1 MDARLLLLIGV
12 LVPFSFFTI
21 ILIVFMIRRKK
32 IAKSQS
38 AVLQRLINSESS
50 KATSAFYQKMYN
62 KLVNIPFVNR
72 YVYKIRRRLELIN
85 NDDEYMIRNDTAK
98 IALKNI
104 FLALAFSIL
113 LAYINRDDLFM
124 MMVSMIG
131 VLVVIENMTERGVNR
146 IEDRLLTQQLDF
158 LSEVR
163 HAFHTTNM
171 VEEAIY
177 DASIM
182 EEYEITAQANRI
194 YEILISAD
202 PEMELERYYDV
213 APNRFLK
220 AFAGVSYLT
229 KEFGDR
235 RIGGVSLYLKD
246 LNNITQELQMEVLKR
261 DKLDY
266 LFKSLTYIA
275 VLPVLAIKPLENWAM
290 SSFNATI
297 DFYEGKLGFLVQ
309 MLLLVT
315 VFVSYAL
322 LTRIKDN
329 GGKQKVFATSPNDV
343 WQERVYRLPIVE
355 NIIDGLIPSV
365 TSKKYNAVKTLLKD
379 TASRLRIEW
388 LYVNRC
394 ICALAGFCVAIIII
408 MQMHNLAVTQIMYSA
423 TKSSNG
429 GMGQMTEQDTINA
442 NGVSSFDRYFLNV
455 FMNDN
460 KFLNAVRTM
469 EQKDAIK
476 LITNEMLKIS
486 SAKLDSETA
495 DGFAKRIY
503 RELSSTRL
511 DKLDIQYAI
520 IESRIEL
527 PRENFTSELA
537 AKIINLSNEEEL
549 DYVTEKTIKK
559 ALIEIYN
566 LPLTQEQA
574 SAAASRIYEKLKT
587 LTSEYFAWYELAI
600 AIFVALVM
608 YQAPILML
616 KFQKR
621 MRYMEME
628 DEVMQFQTI
637 ILMLMHIE
645 RVSVEYML
653 EWLERFSNIFKEPLA
668 KCLNN
673 YESGAYEAL
682 EELKDDAPFKPFV
695 RIVESL
701 QSAVESVKITD
712 AFDELESE
720 RAFFQEKRKE
730 ANDRLIAKKAKI
742 GKILGFAPMV
752 MLFVGYLI
760 GPMMIASLSDM
771 GSYFTDMGASM

>member
-85 NDDEYMIRNDTAK
+85 NDDEYMIRNDT
-98 IALKNI
+98 
-104 FLALAFSIL
+104 SR
-113 LAYINRDDLFM
+113 INRDDLFM

-131 VLVVIENMTERGVNR
+131 VLVVIENMTERGVTR

-476 LITNEMLKIS
+476 LITNEMLRIS
-486 SAKLDSETA
+486 SAKLDNETA
-495 DGFAKRIY
+495 EWFAKRIY
-503 RELSSTRL
+503 KELGSTRL

-537 AKIINLSNEEEL
+537 AKIINISREEEL
-549 DYVTEKTIKK
+549 ENVTEKTIKK

-574 SAAASRIYEKLKT
+574 SVAASRIYEKLKT

-600 AIFVALVM
+600 AIFVGLVM

>member
-1 MDARLLLLIGV
+1 
-12 LVPFSFFTI
+12 
-21 ILIVFMIRRKK
+21 
-32 IAKSQS
+32 
-38 AVLQRLINSESS
+38 
-50 KATSAFYQKMYN
+50 
-62 KLVNIPFVNR
+62 
-72 YVYKIRRRLELIN
+72 
-85 NDDEYMIRNDTAK
+85 
-98 IALKNI
+98 
-104 FLALAFSIL
+104 
-113 LAYINRDDLFM
+113 
-124 MMVSMIG
+124 
-131 VLVVIENMTERGVNR
+131 
-146 IEDRLLTQQLDF
+146 
-158 LSEVR
+158 
-163 HAFHTTNM
+163 
-171 VEEAIY
+171 
-177 DASIM
+177 
-182 EEYEITAQANRI
+182 
-194 YEILISAD
+194 
-202 PEMELERYYDV
+202 
-213 APNRFLK
+213 
-220 AFAGVSYLT
+220 
-229 KEFGDR
+229 
-235 RIGGVSLYLKD
+235 
-246 LNNITQELQMEVLKR
+246 
-261 DKLDY
+261 
-266 LFKSLTYIA
+266 
-275 VLPVLAIKPLENWAM
+275 M

-486 SAKLDSETA
+486 SAKLDAETA
-495 DGFAKRIY
+495 EGFAKRIY
-503 RELSSTRL
+503 RELDSTRL

-600 AIFVALVM
+600 AIFVGLVM

>member
-537 AKIINLSNEEEL
+537 AKIINISREEEL
-549 DYVTEKTIKK
+549 ENVTEKTIKK

-600 AIFVALVM
+600 AIFVGLVM

>member
-486 SAKLDSETA
+486 SAKLDNETA
-495 DGFAKRIY
+495 EWFAKRIY
-503 RELSSTRL
+503 KELGSTRL

-537 AKIINLSNEEEL
+537 AKIINISREEEL
-549 DYVTEKTIKK
+549 ENVTEKTIKK

-600 AIFVALVM
+600 AIFVGLVM

>member
-85 NDDEYMIRNDTAK
+85 NDDEYMIRNDTAR

-429 GMGQMTEQDTINA
+429 GMGQMTEQDTIDA

-537 AKIINLSNEEEL
+537 AKIINISREEEL
-549 DYVTEKTIKK
+549 ENVTEKTIEK

>member
-85 NDDEYMIRNDTAK
+85 NDDEYMIRNDTAR

-423 TKSSNG
+423 TQSSNG

-503 RELSSTRL
+503 RELDSTRL

-600 AIFVALVM
+600 AIFVGLVM

>member
-85 NDDEYMIRNDTAK
+85 NDDEYMIRNDTAR

-394 ICALAGFCVAIIII
+394 ICALAGFCATIIII

-423 TKSSNG
+423 TKSGNG

-455 FMNDN
+455 FMDDN

-486 SAKLDSETA
+486 SAKLDAETA

-537 AKIINLSNEEEL
+537 AKIINISREEEL
-549 DYVTEKTIKK
+549 ENVTEKTIKK

-600 AIFVALVM
+600 AIFVGLVM

>member
-1 MDARLLLLIGV
+1 MDTKLLLMIGV
-12 LVPFSFFTI
+12 LVPFSFFAI
-21 ILIVFMIRRKK
+21 IVIVFMVRRKK
-32 IAKSQS
+32 IAQSQS
-38 AVLQRLINSESS
+38 AVLQRMINSESS
-50 KATSAFYQKMYN
+50 KSSAAFYQKVYN
-62 KLVNIPFVNR
+62 KLVKIPFINR

-98 IALKNI
+98 ISLKKI
-104 FLALAFSIL
+104 ILTLLLSIL
-113 LAYINRDDLFM
+113 LAYINREDLFM
-124 MMVSMIG
+124 MIVSMIG
-131 VLVVIENMTERGVNR
+131 VLVVVENMVEREVNK
-146 IEDRLLTQQLDF
+146 IEDKLLVQQLDF

-177 DASIM
+177 DASLM

-297 DFYEGKLGFLVQ
+297 DFYEGKLGFLMQ

-315 VFVSYAL
+315 VFLSYAL
-322 LTRIKDN
+322 ITRVKDN
-329 GGKQKVFATSPNDV
+329 GGKQKVYTTSPNEA

-355 NIIDGLIPSV
+355 NIIDGLIPGV
-365 TSKKYNAVKTLLKD
+365 TTKKYNKIKVLLKE

-394 ICALAGFCVAIIII
+394 VCALAGFAGAIIII
-408 MQMHNLAVTQIMYSA
+408 IQMHNLAVTQIMYST
-423 TKSSNG
+423 TKSDSG
-429 GMGQMTEQDTINA
+429 LGQMSEQDTINA
-442 NGVSSFDRYFLNV
+442 EGVSAFDRYFLNV
-455 FMNDN
+455 FMDDN
-460 KFLNAVRTM
+460 SLLNVVRTM
-469 EQKDAIK
+469 EQKNAIK
-476 LITNEMLKIS
+476 VITSEMLRIS
-486 SAKLDSETA
+486 NEKLDEETA
-495 DGFAKRIY
+495 DWYAKRIY
-503 RELSSTRL
+503 KELEVY
-511 DKLDIQYAI
+511 KLQKLKLQYAI
-520 IESRIEL
+520 IESKIEL
-527 PRENFTSELA
+527 PRENFTSDLA
-537 AKIINLSNEEEL
+537 AKIIEISKEEEL
-549 DYVTEKTIKK
+549 DVVTQKTIKK
-559 ALIEIYN
+559 ALIEIYR
-566 LPLTQEQA
+566 LPLTREQA
-574 SAAASRIYEKLKT
+574 TAAAERVYEKLKT

-600 AIFVALVM
+600 AIFVGLVM
-608 YQAPILML
+608 YQGPILLM

-720 RAFFQEKRKE
+720 RSFFQEKRKE
-730 ANDRLIAKKAKI
+730 ANERLINKKAKI
-742 GKILGFAPMV
+742 GKVLGFAPMV

-760 GPMMIASLSDM
+760 GPLMIASIGDM
-771 GSYFTDMGASM
+771 GSYFTDMGSLM

>member
-85 NDDEYMIRNDTAK
+85 NDDEYMIRNDTAR

-503 RELSSTRL
+503 RELDSTRL

-600 AIFVALVM
+600 AIFVGLVM

>member
-85 NDDEYMIRNDTAK
+85 NDDEYMIRNDTAR

-394 ICALAGFCVAIIII
+394 ICALAGFCATIIII

-423 TKSSNG
+423 TKSGNG

-455 FMNDN
+455 FMDDN

-486 SAKLDSETA
+486 SAKLDAETA
-495 DGFAKRIY
+495 EGFAKRIY

-537 AKIINLSNEEEL
+537 AKIINISREEEL
-549 DYVTEKTIKK
+549 ENVTEKTIKK

-600 AIFVALVM
+600 AIFVGLVM

>member
-1 MDARLLLLIGV
+1 
-12 LVPFSFFTI
+12 
-21 ILIVFMIRRKK
+21 
-32 IAKSQS
+32 
-38 AVLQRLINSESS
+38 
-50 KATSAFYQKMYN
+50 
-62 KLVNIPFVNR
+62 
-72 YVYKIRRRLELIN
+72 
-85 NDDEYMIRNDTAK
+85 MIRNDTAR

-537 AKIINLSNEEEL
+537 AKIINISREEEL
-549 DYVTEKTIKK
+549 ENVTEKTIKK

-600 AIFVALVM
+600 AIFVGLVM

>member
-537 AKIINLSNEEEL
+537 AKIINISREEEL
-549 DYVTEKTIKK
+549 ENVTEKTIKK

-574 SAAASRIYEKLKT
+574 SVAASRIYEKLKT

>member
-85 NDDEYMIRNDTAK
+85 NDDEYMIRNDTAR

-394 ICALAGFCVAIIII
+394 ICALAGFCATIIII

-423 TKSSNG
+423 TKSGNG

-455 FMNDN
+455 FMDDN

-495 DGFAKRIY
+495 EGFAKRIY

-537 AKIINLSNEEEL
+537 AKIINISREEEL
-549 DYVTEKTIKK
+549 ENVTEKTIKK

-600 AIFVALVM
+600 AIFVGLVM

>member
-85 NDDEYMIRNDTAK
+85 NDDEYMIRNDTAR

-394 ICALAGFCVAIIII
+394 ICALAGFCATIIII

-423 TKSSNG
+423 TKSGNG

-455 FMNDN
+455 FMDDN

-537 AKIINLSNEEEL
+537 AKIINISREEEL
-549 DYVTEKTIKK
+549 ENVTEKTIKK

-600 AIFVALVM
+600 AIFVGLVM

>member
-85 NDDEYMIRNDTAK
+85 NDDEYMIRNDTAR

-520 IESRIEL
+520 IECRIEL

-537 AKIINLSNEEEL
+537 AKIINISREEEL
-549 DYVTEKTIKK
+549 ENVTEKTIKK

-600 AIFVALVM
+600 AIFVGLVM

>member
-600 AIFVALVM
+600 AIFVGLVM

>member
-85 NDDEYMIRNDTAK
+85 NDDEYMIRNDTAR

-537 AKIINLSNEEEL
+537 AKIINISREEEL
-549 DYVTEKTIKK
+549 ENVTEKTIKK

-600 AIFVALVM
+600 AIFVGLVM

>member
-85 NDDEYMIRNDTAK
+85 NDDEYMIRNDTAR

-394 ICALAGFCVAIIII
+394 ICALAGFCATIIII

-423 TKSSNG
+423 TKSGNG

-455 FMNDN
+455 FMDDN

-537 AKIINLSNEEEL
+537 AKIINISREEEL
-549 DYVTEKTIKK
+549 ENVTEKTIKK

-566 LPLTQEQA
+566 LTLTQEQA

-600 AIFVALVM
+600 AIFVGLVM

>member
-1 MDARLLLLIGV
+1 MDTKLLLMIGV
-12 LVPFSFFTI
+12 LLPFSFFAI
-21 ILIVFMIRRKK
+21 ILIVFMVRRKK
-32 IAKSQS
+32 IAQSQS
-38 AVLQRLINSESS
+38 AVLQRMINSESS
-50 KATSAFYQKMYN
+50 KSGAAFYQKAYN
-62 KLVNIPFVNR
+62 KLVKIPFVNR
-72 YVYKIRRRLELIN
+72 YVYKIRRRLELID
-85 NDDEYMIRNDTAK
+85 NDDEYMIRQDTAK
-98 IALKNI
+98 ISLKKI
-104 FLALAFSIL
+104 ILTLLLSIL
-113 LAYINRDDLFM
+113 LAYINREDLFM
-124 MMVSMIG
+124 MIVSLIG
-131 VLVVIENMTERGVNR
+131 VLVVVENMVEREVNK
-146 IEDRLLTQQLDF
+146 IEDKLLVQQLDF

-177 DASIM
+177 DASLM

-297 DFYEGKLGFLVQ
+297 DFYEGKLGFLMQ
-309 MLLLVT
+309 ILLLVT
-315 VFVSYAL
+315 VFLSYAL
-322 LTRIKDN
+322 ITRVKDN
-329 GGKQKVFATSPNDV
+329 GGKQKVYTTSPNEA

-355 NIIDGLIPSV
+355 NIIDGLIPSI
-365 TSKKYNAVKTLLKD
+365 TSKKYNKIKTLLKE

-394 ICALAGFCVAIIII
+394 VCALAGFAGAIIII
-408 MQMHNLAVTQIMYSA
+408 IQMHNLAVTQIMYSA
-423 TKSSNG
+423 TKSSDG
-429 GMGQMTEQDTINA
+429 GMGQLSEQDQLNA
-442 NGVSSFDRYFLNV
+442 EGVSAFDRYFLSVFLDDNSLLNV
-455 FMNDN
+455 
-460 KFLNAVRTM
+460 VRTM

-476 LITNEMLKIS
+476 VITSEMIRLSNE
-486 SAKLDSETA
+486 KLDDKTA
-495 DGFAKRIY
+495 ADFAKRIY
-503 RELSSTRL
+503 KEMENTSLR
-511 DKLDIQYAI
+511 KNKIQYAI

-537 AKIINLSNEEEL
+537 NQIINISREQEL

-559 ALIEIYN
+559 ALVEIYKI
-566 LPLTQEQA
+566 PLTQEQA
-574 SAAASRIYEKLKT
+574 KAAAERVYEKLK
-587 LTSEYFAWYELAI
+587 LITSEYFAWYELAI
-600 AIFVALVM
+600 AIFIGLVM
-608 YQAPILML
+608 YQGPILLMR
-616 KFQKR
+616 FQKR

-720 RAFFQEKRKE
+720 RSFFQEKRKE
-730 ANDRLIAKKAKI
+730 ANERLINRKAKI
-742 GKILGFAPMV
+742 GKVLGFAPMV

-771 GSYFTDMGASM
+771 GSYFTDMGGSL

>member
-21 ILIVFMIRRKK
+21 ILIVFMVRRKK
-32 IAKSQS
+32 MAKSQS

-62 KLVNIPFVNR
+62 KLVNIPFINR

-104 FLALAFSIL
+104 ILALVFSIL
-113 LAYINRDDLFM
+113 LAYINREDLFM

-177 DASIM
+177 DASVM

-275 VLPVLAIKPLENWAM
+275 VLPVLAIKPLESWAM

-297 DFYEGKLGFLVQ
+297 DFYEGKLGFLMQ

-343 WQERVYRLPIVE
+343 WQERVYRLPIIE
-355 NIIDGLIPSV
+355 NIIDGLIPQV
-365 TSKKYNAVKTLLKD
+365 TSKKYNSIKTLLKD

-394 ICALAGFCVAIIII
+394 VCAVAGFCATIIII

-423 TKSSNG
+423 TKSGNG

-455 FMNDN
+455 FMDDN

-486 SAKLDSETA
+486 SAKLDAETA
-495 DGFAKRIY
+495 EGFAKRIY
-503 RELSSTRL
+503 RELDSTRL

-537 AKIINLSNEEEL
+537 AKIINLSREEEL

-574 SAAASRIYEKLKT
+574 SAAASRIYDKLKA

-600 AIFVALVM
+600 AVFMAMVM
-608 YQAPILML
+608 YQAPILLL

>member
-85 NDDEYMIRNDTAK
+85 NDDEYMIRNDTAR

-486 SAKLDSETA
+486 STKLDNETA
-495 DGFAKRIY
+495 EWFAKRIY
-503 RELSSTRL
+503 KELGSTRL

-537 AKIINLSNEEEL
+537 AKIINISREEEL
-549 DYVTEKTIKK
+549 ENVTEKTIKK

-600 AIFVALVM
+600 AIFVGLVM

>member
-1 MDARLLLLIGV
+1 MDAKFLLLIGV
-12 LVPFSFFTI
+12 LVPFSFFAI
-21 ILIVFMIRRKK
+21 ILIVFILRRKK
-32 IAKSQS
+32 MSKSQS

-50 KATSAFYQKMYN
+50 KTTSAFYQKMYN

-104 FLALAFSIL
+104 FLALVFSIL

-315 VFVSYAL
+315 VFLSYAL

-394 ICALAGFCVAIIII
+394 VCALAGFCAAIIVI

-423 TKSSNG
+423 TKNESAF
-429 GMGQMTEQDTINA
+429 GQMSEQDTINA
-442 NGVSSFDRYFLNV
+442 SGVSAFDRYFLNV
-455 FMNDN
+455 FMKDN
-460 KFLNAVRTM
+460 SLLNVVRTM
-469 EQKDAIK
+469 EQKNAIK
-476 LITNEMLKIS
+476 VITAEMLRIS
-486 SAKLDSETA
+486 NEKLDSDTA
-495 DGFAKRIY
+495 DWFAKRIY
-503 RELSSTRL
+503 KEMEDHTLQ
-511 DKLDIQYAI
+511 KLKIQYAI

-527 PRENFTSELA
+527 PRENFTSDLA
-537 AKIINLSNEEEL
+537 AKIIEISKAEEL
-549 DYVTEKTIKK
+549 SQVTEKTIKK
-559 ALIEIYN
+559 ALVEIYN
-566 LPLTQEQA
+566 LPLTREQA
-574 SAAASRIYEKLKT
+574 TAAAERIYGKLKT

-600 AIFVALVM
+600 AIFIGLVM
-608 YQAPILML
+608 YQGPIFML

-653 EWLERFSNIFKEPLA
+653 EWLERFSNIFKEPLS

-760 GPMMIASLSDM
+760 GPLMIASIGDM
-771 GSYFTDMGASM
+771 GSYFTDMGSLM

>member
-85 NDDEYMIRNDTAK
+85 NDDEYMIRNDTAR

-486 SAKLDSETA
+486 SAKLDAETA
-495 DGFAKRIY
+495 EGFAKRIY
-503 RELSSTRL
+503 RELDSTRL

-600 AIFVALVM
+600 AIFVGLVM

>member
-486 SAKLDSETA
+486 SAKLDAETA
-495 DGFAKRIY
+495 EGFAKRIY
-503 RELSSTRL
+503 RELDSTRL

-600 AIFVALVM
+600 AIFVGLVM